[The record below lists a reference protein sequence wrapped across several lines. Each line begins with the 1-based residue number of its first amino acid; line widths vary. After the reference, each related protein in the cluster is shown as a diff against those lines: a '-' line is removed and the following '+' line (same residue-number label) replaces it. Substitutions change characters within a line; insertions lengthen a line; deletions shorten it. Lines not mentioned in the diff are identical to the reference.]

1 MRIPVLELIWTG
13 LIISIGYG
21 LYTSINRS
29 ADIENEL
36 IEVTEKYKTQEEI
49 IKQLQIDFLKVTEV
63 ANKNAEAY
71 ERVTKDTSSNKVQ
84 KVTISNLPQVK
95 KNIKG
100 RLNVDDSKLIDNNVS
115 IELDRLWNEYKD
127 NNPTSKTK

>member
-95 KNIKG
+95 QNIKG
-100 RLNVDDSKLIDNNVS
+100 RLNVDDSKLIDNNIS
-115 IELDRLWNEYKD
+115 IELNRLWNEYKD
-127 NNPTSKTK
+127 NPTSKTK

>member
-13 LIISIGYG
+13 LMISIGYG
-21 LYTSINRS
+21 LYNNISQS
-29 ADIENEL
+29 ATIKTEL
-36 IEVTEKYKTQEEI
+36 VEVTEKYKLQEET
-49 IKQLQIDFLKVTEV
+49 IKQLQIDFLRVANL

-84 KVTISNLPQVK
+84 KVTISNLQQVK

-100 RLNVDDSKLIDNNVS
+100 RLNVDDPKLIDNNVS

-127 NNPTSKTK
+127 NPTSKTK

>member
-21 LYTSINRS
+21 LYSSINRS

-49 IKQLQIDFLKVTEV
+49 IKQLQIDFLKVADV

-71 ERVTKDTSSNKVQ
+71 EKVTKDTSSNKVQ

-95 KNIKG
+95 KNIKR
-100 RLNVDDSKLIDNNVS
+100 RLNVDDSRLIDTNVS
-115 IELDRLWNEYKD
+115 VELDRLWNEYKD
-127 NNPTSKTK
+127 NPTSKNK

>member
-13 LIISIGYG
+13 LMISIGYG
-21 LYTSINRS
+21 LYNNISQS
-29 ADIENEL
+29 ATIKTEL
-36 IEVTEKYKTQEEI
+36 VEVTEKYKLQEET
-49 IKQLQIDFLKVTEV
+49 IKQLQIDFLRVADL

-84 KVTISNLPQVK
+84 KVTISNLQQVK

-100 RLNVDDSKLIDNNVS
+100 RLNVDDSKFIDNNVS
-115 IELDRLWNEYKD
+115 IELNRLWNEYKD
-127 NNPTSKTK
+127 NPTSKTK

>member
-21 LYTSINRS
+21 LYSSINRS

-36 IEVTEKYKTQEEI
+36 IKVTDKYKTQEEI
-49 IKQLQIDFLKVTEV
+49 IKQLQIDFLKVAEV

-95 KNIKG
+95 KNIK
-100 RLNVDDSKLIDNNVS
+100 RKLNVDDSRLIDTNVS
-115 IELDRLWNEYKD
+115 VELDRLWNDYKD
-127 NNPTSKTK
+127 SSTSKTK

>member
-13 LIISIGYG
+13 LMISIGYG
-21 LYTSINRS
+21 LYNNISQS
-29 ADIENEL
+29 ATIKTEL
-36 IEVTEKYKTQEEI
+36 VEVTEKYKLQEET
-49 IKQLQIDFLKVTEV
+49 IKQLQIDFLRVADL

-84 KVTISNLPQVK
+84 KVTISNLQQVK

-127 NNPTSKTK
+127 NPTSKTK

>member
-100 RLNVDDSKLIDNNVS
+100 RLNVDDSKLIDTNVS
-115 IELDRLWNEYKD
+115 VELDRLWNEYK
-127 NNPTSKTK
+127 NTTSKNK

>member
-21 LYTSINRS
+21 LYSSINRS

-36 IEVTEKYKTQEEI
+36 VEVTEKYKSQEEI
-49 IKQLQIDFLKVTEV
+49 IKQLQIDFLKVAEV

-95 KNIKG
+95 KNIK
-100 RLNVDDSKLIDNNVS
+100 RKLNVDDSRLIDTNVS
-115 IELDRLWNEYKD
+115 VELDRLWNEYKD
-127 NNPTSKTK
+127 SPTSKTK

>member
-21 LYTSINRS
+21 LYSSINRS

-49 IKQLQIDFLKVTEV
+49 IKQLQIDFLKVAEV

-95 KNIKG
+95 KNIKR
-100 RLNVDDSKLIDNNVS
+100 RLNVDDSRLIDTNVS
-115 IELDRLWNEYKD
+115 VELDRLWNEYKD
-127 NNPTSKTK
+127 SPTSKNK

>member
-21 LYTSINRS
+21 LYSSINRS

-49 IKQLQIDFLKVTEV
+49 IKQLQIDFLKVAEV

-84 KVTISNLPQVK
+84 KVTISNLPQIK
-95 KNIKG
+95 KNIKR
-100 RLNVDDSKLIDNNVS
+100 RLNVDDSRLMDTNVS
-115 IELDRLWNEYKD
+115 VELDRLWNEYKD
-127 NNPTSKTK
+127 SSTSKNK

>member
-21 LYTSINRS
+21 LYSSINRS

-49 IKQLQIDFLKVTEV
+49 IKQLQIDFLKVAEV

-95 KNIKG
+95 KNIK
-100 RLNVDDSKLIDNNVS
+100 RKLNVDDSKLIDTNVS
-115 IELDRLWNEYKD
+115 VELDRLWNEYKD
-127 NNPTSKTK
+127 SSTSKNK

>member
-1 MRIPVLELIWTG
+1 MRIPVLELIWAG

-21 LYTSINRS
+21 LYSSIDRS

-49 IKQLQIDFLKVTEV
+49 IKQLQIDFLKVAEV

-95 KNIKG
+95 KNIKR
-100 RLNVDDSKLIDNNVS
+100 RLNVDDSRLIDTNVS
-115 IELDRLWNEYKD
+115 VELDRLWNEYKD
-127 NNPTSKTK
+127 SPTSKNK

>member
-21 LYTSINRS
+21 LYSSINRS

-49 IKQLQIDFLKVTEV
+49 IKQLQIDFLKVAEV

-95 KNIKG
+95 KNIK
-100 RLNVDDSKLIDNNVS
+100 RKLNVDDSRLIDTNVS
-115 IELDRLWNEYKD
+115 VELDRLWNEYKD
-127 NNPTSKTK
+127 SSTSKTK